1 MDISNVINTKFD
13 KFGKCQS
20 HGWSNHLL
28 SVKNIK
34 IEKEKGTLSYQ
45 TVLASLACK
54 IQHLNVSHIKIT
66 AKNIVKVFSLHKNS
80 QIRG

>member
-1 MDISNVINTKFD
+1 MVNVSPTGGQITYY
-13 KFGKCQS
+13 
-20 HGWSNHLL
+20 L
-28 SVKNIK
+28 SKNIK
-34 IEKEKGTLSYQ
+34 IEKEKGTLLYQ

-66 AKNIVKVFSLHKNS
+66 TKNIAKVFSLHRNS